1 MTRFLRCAAGALSFG
16 LLLLWLALVAMP
28 SLNVHRIDGRTELVG
43 RYDPPTLQA
52 SSMHAPSP

>member
-1 MTRFLRCAAGALSFG
+1 
-16 LLLLWLALVAMP
+16 VAMP